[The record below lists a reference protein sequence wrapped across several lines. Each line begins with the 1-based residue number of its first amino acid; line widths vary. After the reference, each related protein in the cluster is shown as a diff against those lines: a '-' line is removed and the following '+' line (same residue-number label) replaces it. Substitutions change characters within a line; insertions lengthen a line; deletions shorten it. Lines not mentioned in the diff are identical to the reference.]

1 MDDELNTVLE
11 EKFSLKIGI
20 LKYNVFL
27 ANWLCVIYF
36 LNDMTVLYFTFLNF
50 YVNAANDI
58 CQLFIC
64 GFMAY
69 LKKTIE
75 L

>member
-1 MDDELNTVLE
+1 MEDELNSVLE
-11 EKFSLKIGI
+11 EKFGLKIAI

-27 ANWLCVIYF
+27 ANWLCVIFF
-36 LNDMTVLYFTFLNF
+36 LNDMTVLYFSFLNF
-50 YVNAANDI
+50 FTLVPLMI

-69 LKKTIE
+69 LKKT
-75 L
+75 